1 MLYGIISNILLVVVF
16 FRKDNH
22 YSREF
27 IVIASQLIIS
37 NFMAFI
43 PQIVVVLP
51 EILKT
56 KSSSYGKYHLLCFI
70 QLNIALKTT
79 WTNRAFSNFA
89 TFPFFSILNF
99 SFLLTM
105 NRFVA
110 LILPKYYS
118 IFQSA
123 KLYMLIF
130 LVWLS
135 TLAFT
140 YAGFY
145 FCTTEFFA
153 WKLSWEGDC
162 EKSNRIAKTWWRI
175 RFFWALFVPNAM
187 FVIYLTIFCSVRHRR
202 QRITMLCGEHGTM
215 KNYHYEWSVLFQ
227 AVWNCGILETGSII
241 FNFLPSTL
249 IKNFGEAARI
259 PSKIF
264 INCCFI
270 FIYAMLPTVHFIYN
284 TEARNVTKHYLYH
297 LLHLR
302 IDTLKKTKPLFKK
315 RLIQA
320 FDPVF
325 ASNDD
330 SGDVITGSFHSNR
343 DCTGKAYGKF
353 A

>member
-1 MLYGIISNILLVVVF
+1 MGVCLYYMIVLLLILPSICLENTTDMNDIRDDNHKIIKYIAILLFTLLLLYGIISNILLAAVF

-27 IVIASQLIIS
+27 IAIASQLIIS

-56 KSSSYGKYHLLCFI
+56 K
-70 QLNIALKTT
+70 KTT
-79 WTNRAFSNFA
+79 WINRTFSTFA

-118 IFQSA
+118 IFRSA
-123 KLYMLIF
+123 KLYILIF

-135 TLAFT
+135 TFVFT
-140 YAGFY
+140 CADFY
-145 FCTTEFFA
+145 FCTTEFLA

-162 EKSNRIAKTWWRI
+162 EKSNGIAKTWWRI
-175 RFFWALFVPNAM
+175 RFFWALFIPNAM
-187 FVIYLTIFCSVRHRR
+187 FVIYLTIFYSIRSRR
-202 QRITMLCGEHGTM
+202 QRITILCNGHGTM
-215 KNYHYEWSVLFQ
+215 KNHHYEWSVLFQ
-227 AVWNCGILETGSII
+227 AAWNCGILETGNIV
-241 FNFLPSTL
+241 FNFLPPVL
-249 IKNFGEAARI
+249 IKIFGEAARI

-264 INCCFI
+264 INCCFL
-270 FIYAMLPTVHFIYN
+270 FIYAILPTVHFVYN
-284 TEARNVTKHYLYH
+284 TEARDITKHHLYH

-302 IDTLKKTKPLFKK
+302 IDALKRTKPLFKVLGNIPK
-315 RLIQA
+315 C
-320 FDPVF
+320 D
-325 ASNDD
+325 
-330 SGDVITGSFHSNR
+330 G
-343 DCTGKAYGKF
+343 
-353 A
+353 